1 MTAIALPSLRARLG
15 RLGGSVRG
23 ASSGLTA
30 IGVKE
35 LRGRMRGRRAFII
48 LTVYL
53 ILIGGFAW
61 MSEILQE
68 KLYAG
73 AFANQATFASAAIG
87 RAVFGAILLLETLL
101 VVVLTPGFT
110 AGAISLEREKQTLD
124 MLATTPI
131 SSLAI
136 VIGKLLSAL
145 VYVFILVLASV
156 PLSALVF
163 VFGGVA
169 WDDVLR
175 GYIVLLATAVGI
187 GSVALFFSALARR
200 TQAAT
205 ILSYFAVL
213 AATLGSLFIF
223 SFWSTV
229 ASTTTFAP
237 DGSTR
242 ISGGPPEAIMYL
254 NPYIAQADV
263 LCGAGDGVDALDRN
277 TTFCGRVGSIT
288 GANPFGITTPLPMPG
303 VKVDPG
309 FGGVIN
315 LGGGD
320 GVNVD
325 GAPGCPANARCA
337 AIAFDDVAVTEGQI
351 FGVQRDTF
359 WPKSVAAWL
368 VISVIFTLLSVQ
380 LVTPTRRWRPRLPGF
395 LRRRSS
401 RSPA

>member
-1 MTAIALPSLRARLG
+1 MTAIALPAVRSRLG
-15 RLGGSVRG
+15 RLGGAMRT

-53 ILIGGFAW
+53 VLIAGFAW

-87 RAVFGAILLLETLL
+87 RGVFGAILLLETLL
-101 VVVLTPGFT
+101 VVVLTPAFT

-145 VYVFILVLASV
+145 TYVFILVLASI

-169 WDDVLR
+169 PDDVLR

-187 GSVALFFSALARR
+187 GSIALFFSALARR

-213 AATLGSLFIF
+213 AATLGSLFVF
-223 SFWSTV
+223 SFWSAV
-229 ASTTTFAP
+229 GSTTTFAP

-242 ISGGPPEAIMYL
+242 ISGQPPEALMYL

-263 LCGAGDGVDALDRN
+263 LCGAGDGVDALDKN
-277 TTFCGRVGSIT
+277 TTYCTRVGAIT
-288 GANPFGITTPLPMPG
+288 GSNPFGVPVLVPG
-303 VKVDPG
+303 GEPGIKNGIG
-309 FGGVIN
+309 FGVGE
-315 LGGGD
+315 
-320 GVNVD
+320 D
-325 GAPGCPANARCA
+325 GAFACPANAACVDPGQGF
-337 AIAFDDVAVTEGQI
+337 AIVRDVAVGEPQI
-351 FGVQRDTF
+351 FGFPRDTF
-359 WPKSVAAWL
+359 WPKSVASWL

-380 LVTPTRRWRPRLPGF
+380 LVTPTRRWRPRLPGI
-395 LRRRSS
+395 LRRRSP

>member
-1 MTAIALPSLRARLG
+1 MTAIALPAMRTRLG
-15 RLGGSVRG
+15 RLGGRVKT

-87 RAVFGAILLLETLL
+87 RGVFGAILLLETLL
-101 VVVLTPGFT
+101 VVVLTPAFT

-136 VIGKLLSAL
+136 VVGKLLSAL
-145 VYVFILVLASV
+145 VYVFILVLASI

-169 WDDVLR
+169 PDDVLR
-175 GYIVLLATAVGI
+175 GYVVLLATAVGI

-223 SFWSTV
+223 SFWSAV
-229 ASTTTFAP
+229 GSTTSFAP

-242 ISGGPPEAIMYL
+242 ISGSPPESIMYL

-277 TTFCGRVGSIT
+277 TTFCGRVASIT
-288 GANPFGITTPLPMPG
+288 GSNPFGGITSPPTLGGAPGVLEPG

-309 FGGVIN
+309 ANFGG
-315 LGGGD
+315 GGVLLPCG
-320 GVNVD
+320 
-325 GAPGCPANARCA
+325 ANARCA
-337 AIAFDDVAVTEGQI
+337 VNDVAPDQQL

-359 WPKSVAAWL
+359 WPKSVVAWL
-368 VISVIFTLLSVQ
+368 VIAVIFTLLSVQ
-380 LVTPTRRWRPRLPGF
+380 LVTPTRRWRPRLPGL

>member
-1 MTAIALPSLRARLG
+1 MTTIALPSLRARLG
-15 RLGGSVRG
+15 RVGGFVRG

-35 LRGRMRGRRAFII
+35 LRGRMRGRRAFIV

-73 AFANQATFASAAIG
+73 AYANQATFASAAIG
-87 RAVFGAILLLETLL
+87 RSVFGAILLLETLL
-101 VVVLTPGFT
+101 VVVLTPAFT

-145 VYVFILVLASV
+145 VYVFILVLASI

-175 GYIVLLATAVGI
+175 GYVVLLATAVGI

-213 AATLGSLFIF
+213 AATLGSLFVF

-229 ASTTTFAP
+229 ASTTSFAP

-242 ISGGPPEAIMYL
+242 ISGAPPEAIMYL

-277 TTFCGRVGSIT
+277 TTFCTRVSSIT
-288 GANPFGITTPLPMPG
+288 GANPFGFPTPTGPFPG
-303 VKVDPG
+303 KVDPG
-309 FGGVIN
+309 FGQEGTNV
-315 LGGGD
+315 GG
-320 GVNVD
+320 
-325 GAPGCPANARCA
+325 AAGCPANARCA
-337 AIAFDDVAVTEGQI
+337 AALADVTAPDQQI

-359 WPKSVAAWL
+359 WPKSVVAWL
-368 VISVIFTLLSVQ
+368 VIAVIFTLLSVQ
-380 LVTPTRRWRPRLPGF
+380 LVTPTRRWRPLLPGF

>member
-1 MTAIALPSLRARLG
+1 MTAIAVPAVRNRLG
-15 RLGGSVRG
+15 RIGGRVRS

-53 ILIGGFAW
+53 VLIAGFAW

-73 AFANQATFASAAIG
+73 AFANQANFASAAIG
-87 RAVFGAILLLETLL
+87 RGVFGAILLLETLL
-101 VVVLTPGFT
+101 VVVLTPAFT

-136 VIGKLLSAL
+136 VIGKLFSAL
-145 VYVFILVLASV
+145 VYVFILVLASI

-169 WDDVLR
+169 PDDVLR
-175 GYIVLLATAVGI
+175 GYLVLLATAVGI
-187 GSVALFFSALARR
+187 GAISLFFSALARR

-205 ILSYFAVL
+205 ILSYFSVL
-213 AATLGSLFIF
+213 AATLGSLFVF
-223 SFWSTV
+223 SFWSAV
-229 ASTTTFAP
+229 GSTTSFAP

-242 ISGGPPEAIMYL
+242 ISGSPPEAIMYL

-288 GANPFGITTPLPMPG
+288 GANPFGVPVPEPG
-303 VKVDPG
+303 VKVD
-309 FGGVIN
+309 FGVGA
-315 LGGGD
+315 
-320 GVNVD
+320 D
-325 GAPGCPANARCA
+325 GAVECPANARCGA
-337 AIAFDDVAVTEGQI
+337 PGIALDDVAIGEPQI

-359 WPKSVAAWL
+359 WPKSVVSWL
-368 VISVIFTLLSVQ
+368 VVAVVFTLLSVQ

-395 LRRRSS
+395 LRRRSQ